1 MYMPASLPACA
12 MFKEVGCYTIDGD
25 IVNPLMVDSPD
36 GLIEIQH
43 TDGCCNEDL
52 MTGVEQNMSTE
63 IKSPY
68 LDPMQMPVYYN
79 IPRGYVIQILSHM
92 KVTGTETNLYVSVG
106 SNSVCI
112 IECAFHKE
120 LWNEVWGLICD
131 RFDTTRPKMPK
142 RKLHVP
148 KEFIPKLDRYIDHS
162 TFLISELP
170 IVHRIDGKLPQPR
183 HRIPHTRSKV
193 QCTMGTKHR

>member
-1 MYMPASLPACA
+1 MNMTFHFLILTTKHDSFQIHGVTTIALMYMPAFLPACA

-25 IVNPLMVDSPD
+25 IVNSIMIDSPD

-43 TDGCCNEDL
+43 TDGCCNEYL
-52 MTGVEQNMSTE
+52 MTGVEQNMSIE

-68 LDPMQMPVYYN
+68 PDPMQMPLHYN

-112 IECAFHKE
+112 IECTFHEE
-120 LWNEVWGLICD
+120 LWN
-131 RFDTTRPKMPK
+131 DTKIGQIHRT
-142 RKLHVP
+142 
-148 KEFIPKLDRYIDHS
+148 FYIP
-162 TFLISELP
+162 
-170 IVHRIDGKLPQPR
+170 Q
-183 HRIPHTRSKV
+183 
-193 QCTMGTKHR
+193 M